1 MTAYSNKVL
10 RKLQLTQLEILT
22 EVVRICHSNKLRYYL
37 IGGTLLGA
45 IRHKGFIP
53 WDDDLDIA
61 MPRKDFVKFISI
73 CPSELNSCYFLHYY
87 TADFNYYLPF
97 AKVRKNGT
105 LYSEPALKNLQCH
118 KGIFIDIFPI
128 DNAPHKYSIIQF
140 IQAKI
145 MKFISALKL
154 YKIGITKKPSNKLKI
169 AAFFTSKMSMRKLSI
184 IEEKIMTLYNKKQT
198 KYYVNLGSNYN
209 FKKQTFEK
217 DIYDEPVLVMF
228 EKKQFYAPKNW
239 EFILKQIYGD
249 YMKLPPVEKRGK
261 RHNVVKIDF
270 GEERDSNEKV

>member
-1 MTAYSNKVL
+1 
-10 RKLQLTQLEILT
+10 
-22 EVVRICHSNKLRYYL
+22 
-37 IGGTLLGA
+37 
-45 IRHKGFIP
+45 
-53 WDDDLDIA
+53 
-61 MPRKDFVKFISI
+61 
-73 CPSELNSCYFLHYY
+73 
-87 TADFNYYLPF
+87 
-97 AKVRKNGT
+97 
-105 LYSEPALKNLQCH
+105 
-118 KGIFIDIFPI
+118 
-128 DNAPHKYSIIQF
+128 
-140 IQAKI
+140 
-145 MKFISALKL
+145 
-154 YKIGITKKPSNKLKI
+154 
-169 AAFFTSKMSMRKLSI
+169 
-184 IEEKIMTLYNKKQT
+184 MTLYNKKQT